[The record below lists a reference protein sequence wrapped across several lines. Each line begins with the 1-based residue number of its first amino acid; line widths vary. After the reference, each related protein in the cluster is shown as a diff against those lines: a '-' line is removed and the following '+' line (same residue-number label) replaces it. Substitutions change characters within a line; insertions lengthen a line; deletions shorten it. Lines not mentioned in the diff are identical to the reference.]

1 MKEGCF
7 DIAFPLPH
15 DRSTWTAGQRWF
27 YARHNEWENDS
38 FMASYQDWVV
48 CGDAWLFTTE
58 TAKPQKYRGAALRFG
73 QHGGVMMGPLCLV
86 APFPHFKNEYDDWD
100 KNSMEHA
107 RACENSIQGQ
117 VGGMACV
124 FVVYPFQ
131 LERLKR
137 LAKLELV
144 KKLQRLIG
152 SHCRL
157 CLSLQ

>member
-7 DIAFPLPH
+7 DIAFPLPR

-27 YARHNEWENDS
+27 NARHNEWETDS

-48 CGDAWLFTTE
+48 CGDAWLFT
-58 TAKPQKYRGAALRFG
+58 ADGKPPQQHRGAALRFG
-73 QHGGVMMGPLCLV
+73 MGPLCLV
-86 APFPHFKNEYDDWD
+86 ASFPHFKNEYDDWD

-117 VGGMACV
+117 VGGLACV

-144 KKLQRLIG
+144 KKVERLLG
-152 SHCRL
+152 SHYRL